1 MTFIVWNIN
10 SCICASGI
18 GMTIPTLWDGYR
30 RYRQSW
36 IARPSSCHTDKTRGT
51 PQ

>member
-1 MTFIVWNIN
+1 MAIRKLENMTSIVWNIN

-36 IARPSSCHTDKTRGT
+36 ISPTLVLS
-51 PQ
+51 